1 MSEQHKLAAA
11 RRGAART
18 AQMEQQVADT
28 MQAIHADLQANGG
41 IYPHNGGAVSMAEL
55 ARRAGISESSFYKK
69 QPENLALKE
78 RAALWLET
86 LKKKETVGRMR
97 VKKTLAQRSED
108 WRKKHEALE
117 QRHICTELE
126 LQATKA
132 EWEMEITGMTEMIAT
147 LERENAALR
156 DQLHTTGAS
165 KVKPFPKRKH

>member
-18 AQMEQQVADT
+18 AEMEQEVTAA

-55 ARRAGISESSFYKK
+55 ARRAGISESSFYKRK
-69 QPENLALKE
+69 PENLALKE
-78 RAALWLET
+78 RALLWLDT

-97 VKKTLAQRSED
+97 VKKTLSQRAED
-108 WRKKHEALE
+108 WRQKHDALQ

-132 EWEMEITGMTEMIAT
+132 EWEKERKELTEKVAT
-147 LERENAALR
+147 LERENAALTKLLKSSG
-156 DQLHTTGAS
+156 DG
-165 KVKPFPKRKH
+165 KVTPLRLKEK

>member
-18 AQMEQQVADT
+18 AQMERQVTEA

-55 ARRAGISESSFYKK
+55 ARRADISESSFYKK
-69 QPENLALKE
+69 EPENLALKE
-78 RAALWLET
+78 RAALWLDT

-97 VKKTLAQRSED
+97 VKKTLSQRAED
-108 WRKKHEALE
+108 WRQKHDALQ

-126 LQATKA
+126 LQASKA
-132 EWEMEITGMTEMIAT
+132 EWEKERDKLTEKIAT
-147 LERENAALR
+147 LERDSAALTKLLQSSGDR
-156 DQLHTTGAS
+156 
-165 KVKPFPKRKH
+165 KVTPLRLKEK